1 MKKNCL
7 LALPILLLPVL
18 FSANATAGVG
28 FAVLTPPGDWSIAWV
43 DAGYESITFGNC
55 TNYNLNA
62 SIIVQRASDPT
73 GEWDW
78 LETYSGDFVAS
89 LDLANTPGVPW
100 YSPGDDTNI
109 LSFAVTELQLKMRS
123 TRFQTT
129 NANYLELEIV
139 AQTDSF
145 AYLAAYAG
153 SPGFIEIPETPD
165 TLPYTVAA
173 APIQQARLIVSP
185 QLQITQPAPDQV
197 LLSWPTNVMEFRLE
211 SADALPASDWKPVT
225 NAPTIGNDNQLHVTV
240 PVSEAMRIFRLRLQ

>member
-1 MKKNCL
+1 MKNNCL

-28 FAVLTPPGDWSIAWV
+28 FTVLTPPGDWSILWTST
-43 DAGYESITFGNC
+43 GYESITFGNG
-55 TNYNLNA
+55 TNYHLNTGVFA
-62 SIIVQRASDPT
+62 QRASDPT

-78 LETYSGDFVAS
+78 LETYSGNFVGS
-89 LDLANTPGVPW
+89 LVLANTPGVPW
-100 YSPGDDTNI
+100 YSLGDDTNI
-109 LSFAVTELQLKMRS
+109 LWFAVTELQLKIRS
-123 TRFQTT
+123 TRFQAT

-153 SPGFIEIPETPD
+153 SPSIIEVPDNPETVA
-165 TLPYTVAA
+165 YTVAT

-185 QLQITQPAPDQV
+185 QLQIAQPAPSQV

-211 SADALPASDWKPVT
+211 SADALPADGWKPVT
-225 NAPTIGNDNQLHVTV
+225 NAPTLGNNDQFNVIV
-240 PVSEAMRIFRLRLQ
+240 PVSEAMRLFRLRLQ